1 MQVQG
6 QSYQVIYEPAVATVF
21 FRGLMRLHSA
31 QEYTQIQE
39 VMDQASASASP
50 TITLDLSE
58 LEYLNSLG
66 LGRLHGFTAQL
77 CEDENRHIVVRGNSG
92 ILWQERALKNLL
104 KSKPSIQ
111 LDWVST
117 LERPFGR

>member
-1 MQVQG
+1 VQVKGQG
-6 QSYQVIYEPAVATVF
+6 YQIIYEPASATVF

-31 QEYTQIQE
+31 AEYAQIQE

-66 LGRLHGFTAQL
+66 LGRLHGFTSQW
-77 CEDENRHIVVRGNSG
+77 CEDENKHIIVRGNSSV
-92 ILWQERALKNLL
+92 LWQARALKNLF
-104 KSKPSIQ
+104 KARPSIQ
-111 LDWVST
+111 LDWVDAPTKPSK
-117 LERPFGR
+117 E